1 MKKLT
6 VCILILA
13 MLLSFSACAAAV
25 QPITNAEDVE
35 NLKKEVAG
43 AWAKKNKID
52 EEKLLSFYYYGTDN
66 GYHIICFE
74 PINPG
79 GAQLTGM
86 HDVKIAECEF
96 IYNYGVQ
103 LAAYRNGRFIN
114 LRTAYRL
121 GLVSEETIAKAAEL
135 HAARKNAIE

>member
-1 MKKLT
+1 MHKKLIAFVLCLT
-6 VCILILA
+6 L
-13 MLLSFSACAAAV
+13 LLSFSACAAV
-25 QPITNAEDVE
+25 NQPVTDMESLE
-35 NLKKEVAG
+35 KEVAG

-66 GYHIICFE
+66 GYHIICFD

-86 HDVKIAECEF
+86 HDVKISECEF

-103 LAAYRNGRFIN
+103 LVAYRNGRFIN

-121 GLVSEETIAKAAEL
+121 GLVSKEAIAKAAEL
-135 HAARKNAIE
+135 HAERKNAID